1 MFKESA
7 VKQRCLV
14 ELWGGCRRVLT
25 VGWLIGFIVGCSPP
39 AQGPDQLQD
48 YRQRLARTLATAV
61 PDDASVLIPPRIQDA
76 DIPLLDIPASQLKLL
91 DFLALSD
98 CALQVNIGRRNSSL
112 GRNAAPSQ
120 KLLLDLEFL
129 AMAPACVKTLELQSK
144 TRLVDALTAAIATKT
159 QYLPHRIFNAVLAGP
174 EYRQFWQLPRGLDQY
189 PSAVGGDVLDALH
202 WFEYATTQWLA
213 GNFQFQAD
221 QLEQRLYHLRAGDG
235 GALLLAAVT
244 QARSLQ
250 QATQLLESRAAAGPL
265 CPNGRSSTSARTLET
280 VVVKFF
286 ATGVQIWLADL
297 NRRER
302 QLLPPIENL
311 ETQLAS
317 VLPEQYRQWSDKR
330 KTVLNLLRDT
340 PREHITALQH
350 LAASCSESVLTPP
363 TQS

>member
-14 ELWGGCRRVLT
+14 ELWSGCRRVLT

-129 AMAPACVKTLELQSK
+129 AMAPACVKTLELQSE

-250 QATQLLESRAAAGPL
+250 QATQLLESRAAA
-265 CPNGRSSTSARTLET
+265 
-280 VVVKFF
+280 
-286 ATGVQIWLADL
+286 
-297 NRRER
+297 
-302 QLLPPIENL
+302 
-311 ETQLAS
+311 
-317 VLPEQYRQWSDKR
+317 
-330 KTVLNLLRDT
+330 
-340 PREHITALQH
+340 
-350 LAASCSESVLTPP
+350 
-363 TQS
+363 